1 MLPSTKGVKQAWK
14 LKSLVTIILAMTGL
28 VVEDSLQ
35 WDKTMPT
42 RPEKTVAAS
51 AMAQ

>member
-1 MLPSTKGVKQAWK
+1 
-14 LKSLVTIILAMTGL
+14 LVTITHAMAGQ
-28 VVEDSLQ
+28 VMEDSLQ